1 MLNKIGVLFLLC
13 CFSGCLPKK
22 QLPSY
27 IQICK
32 RDQNTINDCARR
44 SIEALRPRLIEGLPE
59 LDVPAIEPFYIP
71 EIVIVSGEQI
81 SLRAIGKDVRVTGAG
96 NFTIKSLSV
105 DLDTLTFRARVRFP
119 KLHLEGRYSVDTQIL
134 IVPIKG
140 KGTLKSDAVKCDAEL
155 VLRART
161 FERDGVEY
169 IGFTRLDTDV
179 SIKDYY
185 IRLEGLFNGD
195 PVLGEATNAAINE
208 NRGEFLRAV
217 KPYLESTVSKLFLD
231 IANKVA
237 KDIPY
242 DEVLPKP

>member
-1 MLNKIGVLFLLC
+1 MLTKIGAFLVLC
-13 CFSGCLPKK
+13 CVSGVLPKH
-22 QLPSY
+22 LPSY
-27 IQICK
+27 IQACK
-32 RDQNTINDCARR
+32 RDQNTINECARH
-44 SIEALRPRLIEGLPE
+44 SIEALRPKLAEGLPE
-59 LDVPAIEPFYIP
+59 LDLPGIEPFYIP
-71 EIVIVSGEQI
+71 EIVVVSGEQI
-81 SLRAIGKDVRVTGAG
+81 PIRAVGKEVKVTGAG

-105 DLDTLTFRARVRFP
+105 DLDTLTFRTRVRFP
-119 KLHLEGRYSVDTQIL
+119 KLHLEGRYSVDGQIL
-134 IVPIKG
+134 VMPTKG

-155 VLRART
+155 VIRAET
-161 FERDGVEY
+161 FKRDGVEY
-169 IGFTRLDTDV
+169 IHFTRLDTDI
-179 SIKDYY
+179 SIKDYF
-185 IRLEGLFNGD
+185 IRLDGLFNGD